1 MKIQTDQL
9 TTQWTTKESS
19 SETQPSSDAFASLL
33 AKEVG
38 AQASQ
43 ESGLAA
49 PPLSGLGAMAGLQN
63 VEDASATAPTTED
76 ASAAM
81 DTMDS
86 LLDQWDDYTE
96 QLASGTQ
103 GDSLKKAYGV
113 LENIASGVQELK
125 NSLPVGANSTLSSMV
140 NEMDVLATT
149 EQIKFN
155 RGDYL

>member
-43 ESGLAA
+43 ESGWRPAA
-49 PPLSGLGAMAGLQN
+49 VRSGGHGRLQN